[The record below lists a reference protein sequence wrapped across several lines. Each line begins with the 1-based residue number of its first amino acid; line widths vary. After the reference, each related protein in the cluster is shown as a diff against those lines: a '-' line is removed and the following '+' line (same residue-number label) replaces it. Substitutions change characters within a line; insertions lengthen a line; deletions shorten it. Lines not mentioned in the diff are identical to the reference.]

1 MMAKSRI
8 EARQQKEKTIKQ
20 LEEVITSCNIAIL
33 TDYRSIASSEMMQLR
48 RKLREVGVEFKV
60 VKNTLARFA
69 AEAANKPTLAK
80 CWEGPIAIAYSYDSE
95 IVPAKIIYDHIQ
107 ATKSELKVKSGF
119 IGERILTEREVT
131 ELAKLP
137 PQDVLIGKVVAGMK
151 SPLTGLV
158 NVLGSPMR
166 GLIYSLKT
174 RIQQLEGVN
183 K

>member
-1 MMAKSRI
+1 MAKLRI
-8 EARQQKEKTIKQ
+8 VARQQKEKVIKR

-48 RKLREVGVEFKV
+48 RKLREAGVEFKV

-80 CWEGPIAIAYSYDSE
+80 CWEGPIAIAYSYNSE
-95 IVPAKIIYDHIQ
+95 IVPAKIINDHIQ
-107 ATKSELKVKSGF
+107 TTKSELKIKSGF
-119 IGERILTEREVT
+119 IGDRILTEKEVI

-137 PQDVLIGKVVAGMK
+137 PQDVLIGRVIAGMK

-158 NVLGSPMR
+158 KLLGNPTR
-166 GLIYSLKT
+166 GIIYALKS
-174 RIQQLEGVN
+174 RIQQLEEVT
-183 K
+183 